1 LARVIARSVLSL
13 LLAAT
18 LGSLVVFGLLRSIGG
33 DVALI
38 MLGQEAAP
46 GAYEA
51 LRTELGL
58 DQAWYIQYAEW
69 LGGVF
74 TGDLGTSYSAR
85 FDIYDE
91 ILRRLGPTTL
101 LAFGSLF
108 LSAPLALALGTY
120 SAIQVKKVRG
130 GVVDVLSQI
139 GIAIPAFWAGLI
151 MVVIFGI
158 QFGWLPTGGYTS
170 PFEDFWRSV
179 QQLVMP
185 TLALSLG
192 MTSVL
197 TRYVRSAMLDVM
209 GEDFI
214 RTAMAKGR
222 TRRGAALVH
231 GVRNASV
238 SLVTVG
244 TLQLGSLMA
253 GTVVIENVFVIPGIG
268 RLLVTSVLGREVI
281 VVQSLI
287 LVILLMILLMNFLMD
302 IAYVLI
308 DPRIRDSQGGEA
320 VV

>member
-1 LARVIARSVLSL
+1 MGRVIFKAVLSL
-13 LLAAT
+13 VLAAL
-18 LGSLVVFGLLRSIGG
+18 LGSLVVFALLRTIGG

-38 MLGQEAAP
+38 ILGQDAQP

-51 LRTELGL
+51 LRADLGL
-58 DQAWYIQYAEW
+58 DQPWFTQYFDW
-69 LGGVF
+69 LVGVF
-74 TGDLGTSYSAR
+74 SGDLGTSYSSR
-85 FDIYDE
+85 FDIFDE
-91 ILRRLGPTTL
+91 ILRRLQPTAL
-101 LAFGSLF
+101 LAFGSL
-108 LSAPLALALGTY
+108 LVSIPLALVLGTY
-120 SAIQVKKVRG
+120 SAIKVNKFRG

-139 GIAIPAFWAGLI
+139 GIAIPAFWAGLL
-151 MVVIFGI
+151 MVVVFGI
-158 QFGWLPTGGYTS
+158 RLGWLPTGGYTS
-170 PFEDFWRSV
+170 PGDDFWRSMS
-179 QQLVMP
+179 QLVMP
-185 TLALSLG
+185 IAALSLG
-192 MTSVL
+192 ITSVL

-214 RTAMAKGR
+214 RTARAKGR

-244 TLQLGSLMA
+244 TLQLGGLMA

-281 VVQSLI
+281 VLQSLI
-287 LVILLMILLMNFLMD
+287 LVILLMILVMNFLMD

-320 VV
+320 IA

>member
-1 LARVIARSVLSL
+1 MTRVIVRSVLSL
-13 LLAAT
+13 VLAAI
-18 LGSLVVFGLLRSIGG
+18 LGSLVVFGLLRTIGG

-38 MLGQEAAP
+38 ILGQEAAP
-46 GAYEA
+46 GAYET
-51 LRTELGL
+51 LRAELGL
-58 DQAWYIQYAEW
+58 DQPWYEQYFEW

-91 ILRRLGPTTL
+91 ILRRLGPTVL
-101 LAFGSLF
+101 LAFGALF
-108 LSAPLALALGTY
+108 ISIPLALILGTY
-120 SAIQVKKVRG
+120 SAINSRKLRG
-130 GVVDVLSQI
+130 GAVDVFSQI
-139 GIAIPAFWAGLI
+139 GIAIPAFWAGLL
-151 MVVIFGI
+151 MVVILGI
-158 QFGWLPTGGYTS
+158 QLGWLPTGGYTS
-170 PFEDFWRSV
+170 PFDDLGQSI
-179 QQLVMP
+179 QQLIMP
-185 TLALSLG
+185 TLALALG
-192 MTSVL
+192 ITSVL

-222 TRRGAALVH
+222 TRRGAARVH

-244 TLQLGSLMA
+244 TLQLGALMA

-287 LVILLMILLMNFLMD
+287 LVILMMILILNFLMD

-308 DPRIRDSQGGEA
+308 DPRIRDKQGGEA
-320 VV
+320 LV

>member
-1 LARVIARSVLSL
+1 MGRVIARSVFSL
-13 LLAAT
+13 VLAAFV
-18 LGSLVVFGLLRSIGG
+18 GSLVVFGLLRTIGG
-33 DVALI
+33 DVAHI
-38 MLGQEAAP
+38 ILGQYATVESLR
-46 GAYEA
+46 A
-51 LRTELGL
+51 LQEELGL
-58 DQAWYIQYAEW
+58 NAAWYVQYFDW
-69 LGGVF
+69 LGGVI

-91 ILRRLGPTTL
+91 ILRRLAPTAL
-101 LAFGSLF
+101 LAFGSL
-108 LSAPLALALGTY
+108 LVSIPAALALGTY
-120 SAIQVKKVRG
+120 SAVQVKKLRG
-130 GVVDVLSQI
+130 GVVDVASQI

-151 MVVIFGI
+151 MVLIFGI
-158 QFGWLPTGGYTS
+158 RFGWFPTGGYTS
-170 PFEDFWRSV
+170 PFDDLVASIK
-179 QQLVMP
+179 QLVMP

-192 MTSVL
+192 ITSVL

-244 TLQLGSLMA
+244 TLQLGALMA

-287 LVILLMILLMNFLMD
+287 LVIVLMILVMNFLMD
-302 IAYVLI
+302 IAYVLL
-308 DPRIRDSQGGEA
+308 DPRIRDSQEGKA
-320 VV
+320 LA

>member
-1 LARVIARSVLSL
+1 MTRVVARSVFSL
-13 LLAAT
+13 VLAAI
-18 LGSLVVFGLLRSIGG
+18 LGSLIVFGMLRTVGG

-38 MLGQEAAP
+38 ILGQEAAP
-46 GAYEA
+46 GAYDA
-51 LRTELGL
+51 LRESLGL
-58 DQAWYIQYAEW
+58 DRPWYVQYFEW

-74 TGDLGTSYSAR
+74 TGDLGTSYAAR
-85 FDIYDE
+85 FDIFDE
-91 ILRRLGPTTL
+91 ILRRLGPTTV
-101 LAFGSLF
+101 LAFGSLL
-108 LSAPLALALGTY
+108 LSAPLALILGTY
-120 SAIQVKKVRG
+120 SAIQVKKIRG
-130 GVVDVLSQI
+130 GIVDVFSQI
-139 GIAIPAFWAGLI
+139 GIAIPSFWAGLLL
-151 MVVIFGI
+151 VVVFGI
-158 QFGWLPTGGYTS
+158 YLDWFPTGGYTS
-170 PFEDFWRSV
+170 PFEDPGRAL
-179 QQLVMP
+179 QQMIMP
-185 TLALSLG
+185 ILALSLG
-192 MTSVL
+192 ITSVL

-214 RTAMAKGR
+214 RTARAKGR
-222 TRRGAALVH
+222 TRRKAALVH

-268 RLLVTSVLGREVI
+268 RLLVTSVLAREVI

-287 LVILLMILLMNFLMD
+287 LVILLMILVMNFLMD

>member
-1 LARVIARSVLSL
+1 MGRVVVRSVLSL
-13 LLAAT
+13 LMAAI
-18 LGSLVVFGLLRSIGG
+18 LGSLVVFALLRVIGG
-33 DVALI
+33 DVALMI
-38 MLGQEAAP
+38 LGQEAEP

-51 LRTELGL
+51 LREQLNL
-58 DQAWYIQYAEW
+58 SQPWYQQYFDW
-69 LGGVF
+69 LVGVF

-85 FDIYDE
+85 FDIYAE

-101 LAFGSLF
+101 LAFGSL
-108 LSAPLALALGTY
+108 LVSVPLALVLGTY
-120 SAIQVKKVRG
+120 SAIQVKKLRG

-139 GIAIPAFWAGLI
+139 GIAIPAFWAGLL
-151 MVVIFGI
+151 MVVVFGI
-158 QFGWLPTGGYTS
+158 RFDLLPTGGYTS
-170 PFEDFWRSV
+170 PFDDLGKSI
-179 QQLVMP
+179 QQLIMP

-192 MTSVL
+192 ITSVL

-222 TRRGAALVH
+222 TRRQAARVH

-244 TLQLGSLMA
+244 TLQFGALMA

-287 LVILLMILLMNFLMD
+287 LVILLMILVMNFLMD

-320 VV
+320 LV